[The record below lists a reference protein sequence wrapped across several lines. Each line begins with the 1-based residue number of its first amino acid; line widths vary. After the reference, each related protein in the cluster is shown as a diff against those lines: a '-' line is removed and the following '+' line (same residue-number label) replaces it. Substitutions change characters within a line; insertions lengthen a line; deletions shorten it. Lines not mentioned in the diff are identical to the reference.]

1 MTLLSQRVQKV
12 APSLTLAVSA
22 KAKELRAQGD
32 DVIAFGAGEPDF
44 DTPDFI
50 KQETI
55 TQLQNGFTRYTSA
68 SGIPEL
74 KKAIQAKFKREN
86 NLNYELNEIIVS
98 CGAKHSLYNL
108 FQVLCDVGD
117 EVLLPAPYW
126 VSYLPQIELAG
137 AVPVILDT
145 QKNDFFIDLKDLES
159 KITSKTKI
167 LLLNNPSN
175 PTGVFYD
182 KAFLEKLTQIILKH
196 DLWVISDEIYE
207 HLIYTGQPYVSIANI
222 SDEIKAKTIVVN
234 GVSKSYAMT
243 GWRIGYLAGN
253 KDVVSAVNKIQSHS
267 TSNPV
272 SFAQKGAV
280 VALNKG
286 HEFTKELRNIF
297 LKRRDLI
304 YEKIS
309 VISGLTVQKPEGA
322 FYIFPDVSSFYGKSY
337 EGKTITGSLDF
348 SNLLLEYEK
357 VAVVPGVAFGADN
370 FIRLS
375 YAVSEKEIAE
385 GISRIEKF
393 INKLK

>member
-12 APSLTLAVSA
+12 APSLTLAISA

-182 KAFLEKLTQIILKH
+182 KAFLEKLAQIVLKH

-253 KDVVSAVNKIQSHS
+253 KDVAGAVNRIQSHS

-286 HEFTKELRNIF
+286 HDFTKELRNIF
-297 LKRRDLI
+297 VKRRDLI

-309 VISGLTVQKPEGA
+309 ALSEFKVQKPKGA
-322 FYIFPDVSSFYGKSY
+322 FYIFPDVSYFYGKSY
-337 EGKTITGSLDF
+337 EGKTIKGSLDF
-348 SNLLLEYEK
+348 SNLLLKSEK

-375 YAVSEKEIAE
+375 YAVSEKDIAE
-385 GISRIEKF
+385 GINRIEKF

>member
-1 MTLLSQRVQKV
+1 MALLSQRIQKV
-12 APSLTLAVSA
+12 TPSLTLAISA
-22 KAKELRAQGD
+22 KAKDLRAQGE
-32 DVIAFGAGEPDF
+32 DVISFGAGETDF

-55 TQLQNGFTRYTSA
+55 TQLQNGFTRYTPA

-74 KKAIQAKFKREN
+74 KKAIQSKFKREN
-86 NLNYELNEIIVS
+86 NLDYNLNEIIVS

-126 VSYLPQIELAG
+126 VSYLPQIELTG

-145 QKNDFFIDLKDLES
+145 QKNNFFIDLEDLES

-182 KAFLEKLTQIILKH
+182 KAFLEKLAQIVLKH

-207 HLIYTGQPYVSIANI
+207 HLIYTDQSYISIANI
-222 SDEIKAKTIVVN
+222 NDEMKAKTIVVN

-253 KDVVSAVNKIQSHS
+253 KDVVGAVNRIQSHS

-280 VALNKG
+280 IALNKG
-286 HEFTKELRNIF
+286 QEFVKELRNIF
-297 LKRRDLI
+297 VKRRDFI

-309 VISGLTVQKPEGA
+309 VLSEFKVQKPEGA
-322 FYIFPDVSSFYGKSY
+322 FYIFPDVSSLYGKSY
-337 EGKTITGSLDF
+337 DGKKIQGSLDF
-348 SNLLLEYEK
+348 SNLLLESEK
-357 VAVVPGVAFGADN
+357 VAVVPGVAFGTDN

-375 YAVSEKEIAE
+375 YATSEKDIAE
-385 GISRIEKF
+385 GINRIEKF

>member
-1 MTLLSQRVQKV
+1 MALLSQRVQKV
-12 APSLTLAVSA
+12 APSLTLAISA

-32 DVIAFGAGEPDF
+32 DVISFGAGEPDF

-50 KQETI
+50 KQEAI
-55 TQLQNGFTRYTSA
+55 TQLQNGFTRYTPA

-74 KKAIQAKFKREN
+74 KKAIQSKFKREN

-182 KAFLEKLTQIILKH
+182 KAFLEKLAQIVLKH

-253 KDVVSAVNKIQSHS
+253 KDVAGAVNRIQSHS

-286 HEFTKELRNIF
+286 HNFTKELRNIF
-297 LKRRDLI
+297 VKRRDLI

-309 VISGLTVQKPEGA
+309 ALSEFKVQKPKGA
-322 FYIFPDVSSFYGKSY
+322 FYIFPDVSYFYGKSY
-337 EGKTITGSLDF
+337 EGKTIKGSLDF
-348 SNLLLEYEK
+348 SNLLLKSEK

-375 YAVSEKEIAE
+375 YAVSEKDIAE
-385 GISRIEKF
+385 GINRIEKF

>member
-1 MTLLSQRVQKV
+1 MALLSQRIQKV
-12 APSLTLAVSA
+12 TPSLTLAISA
-22 KAKELRAQGD
+22 KAKDLRAQGE
-32 DVIAFGAGEPDF
+32 DVISFGAGETDF

-55 TQLQNGFTRYTSA
+55 TQLQNGFTRYTPA

-74 KKAIQAKFKREN
+74 KKAIQSKFKREN
-86 NLNYELNEIIVS
+86 NLDYNLNEIIVS

-126 VSYLPQIELAG
+126 VSYLPQIELSG

-145 QKNDFFIDLKDLES
+145 QKNNFFIDLEDLES

-182 KAFLEKLTQIILKH
+182 KVFLEKLAQIVLKH

-207 HLIYTGQPYVSIANI
+207 HLIYTDQSYISIANI
-222 SDEIKAKTIVVN
+222 NDEMKAKTIVVN

-253 KDVVSAVNKIQSHS
+253 KDVVGAVNRIQSHS

-280 VALNKG
+280 IALNKG
-286 HEFTKELRNIF
+286 QEFVKELRNIF
-297 LKRRDLI
+297 VKRRDFI

-309 VISGLTVQKPEGA
+309 VLSEFKVQKPEGA
-322 FYIFPDVSSFYGKSY
+322 FYIFPDVSSLYGKSY
-337 EGKTITGSLDF
+337 DGKKIQGSLDF
-348 SNLLLEYEK
+348 SNLLLESEK

-375 YAVSEKEIAE
+375 YAVSEKDIAE
-385 GISRIEKF
+385 GIKRIEKF